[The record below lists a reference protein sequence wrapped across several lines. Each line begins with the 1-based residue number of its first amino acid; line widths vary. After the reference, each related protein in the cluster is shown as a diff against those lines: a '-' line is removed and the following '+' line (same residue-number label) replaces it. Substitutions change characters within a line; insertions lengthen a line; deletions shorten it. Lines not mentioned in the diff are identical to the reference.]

1 MSSESNQQETEIS
14 TRKHRGTREVDMLH
28 GPLAGKLFLFA
39 LPLAI
44 SSILQQLFNSADLAV
59 VGRFDS
65 SQAMAAVGSNAA
77 LVNLLIS
84 LFSGLSVGANVVVAS
99 LIGQGRKKEISRAV
113 HTVILLAI
121 ICGFIVCGLGLAIA
135 PQLLRMMNTP
145 DDVLHLAELYLR
157 IYFIGMPFFM
167 LYNFGSAIQRSKG
180 DSTTPLV
187 ALIISGIVN
196 VFLNLFFVIVCH
208 LGVAGVAIATDISS
222 GISAAIVIV
231 TLARDEE
238 SYRLHVRELSIDG
251 TDLKRIIAVGLPAG
265 LQGMVFSLSNVVIQS
280 GINSFG
286 AAGIAG
292 STAGQ
297 NFEFM
302 SYFVVN
308 GFAQACVTFTSQNF
322 AAGEIE
328 RCKKVNRL
336 CMLIGLSCTLAVSAV
351 FLAGRYLF
359 IRVFTTD
366 EEVITFAVLRMWFV
380 CMPEL
385 LTGTYE
391 IPGGALRGM
400 NHSLTPTV
408 ITVLGSCV
416 FRLIYI
422 ATVFQMNHEYWVLMV
437 EYPISWVITGI
448 ACNIAYYRI
457 RGKEFSR
464 IRAARAEG

>member
-14 TRKHRGTREVDMLH
+14 ARKHRGTREVDMLH
-28 GPLAGKLFLFA
+28 GSLAGKLFLFA

-238 SYRLHVRELSIDG
+238 PYRLHVRELSIDG
-251 TDLKRIIAVGLPAG
+251 TDLKRIIAVGLPA
-265 LQGMVFSLSNVVIQS
+265 
-280 GINSFG
+280 
-286 AAGIAG
+286 
-292 STAGQ
+292 
-297 NFEFM
+297 
-302 SYFVVN
+302 
-308 GFAQACVTFTSQNF
+308 
-322 AAGEIE
+322 
-328 RCKKVNRL
+328 
-336 CMLIGLSCTLAVSAV
+336 
-351 FLAGRYLF
+351 
-359 IRVFTTD
+359 
-366 EEVITFAVLRMWFV
+366 
-380 CMPEL
+380 
-385 LTGTYE
+385 
-391 IPGGALRGM
+391 
-400 NHSLTPTV
+400 
-408 ITVLGSCV
+408 
-416 FRLIYI
+416 
-422 ATVFQMNHEYWVLMV
+422 
-437 EYPISWVITGI
+437 
-448 ACNIAYYRI
+448 
-457 RGKEFSR
+457 
-464 IRAARAEG
+464 